1 MRKFGEMNGLPQEYI
16 LKCSLIWKIA
26 NFISIPIWG
35 YLFDSI
41 KFKHLYTII
50 LVLQIVISSMCYF
63 VCTSKIGFL
72 SYLLTSAFVNS
83 ANLTIYPC
91 IFSKI
96 FDDNYGSI
104 LFGLSYSIDNLIYIW
119 RKLLNEILTNKIYF
133 LTFYIIITSFSMI
146 ALIIL
151 CFFVERKYD
160 QEEEEG
166 MELDYINRKN
176 QADDL

>member
-1 MRKFGEMNGLPQEYI
+1 
-16 LKCSLIWKIA
+16 
-26 NFISIPIWG
+26 
-35 YLFDSI
+35 
-41 KFKHLYTII
+41 
-50 LVLQIVISSMCYF
+50 MCYF

-72 SYLLTSAFVNS
+72 SYLLTSAIVNS
-83 ANLTIYPC
+83 ANLSIYPC

-104 LFGLSYSIDNLIYIW
+104 LFGLSYSLDNLIYIW
-119 RKLLNEILTNKIYF
+119 RKFLNEVLTNKIYF